1 MAIFSN
7 YTKMGNVAV
16 VDTVGSN
23 DFYNYKFVKKKFFL
37 AFKPPQRILHF
48 KLNK

>member
-1 MAIFSN
+1 MATFSD
-7 YTKMGNVAV
+7 YTKMANVAV

-23 DFYNYKFVKKKFFL
+23 NFYNYIFFSFL